1 MGSLT
6 KWMGGIGGKM
16 LYDKGKKDAKK
27 KAAGDAAQKQA
38 QIDALKAENENLQ
51 SQVSMR
57 RQSMFQ
63 DLGFQNKRPDGS
75 AGGMLPM

>member
-6 KWMGGIGGKM
+6 KWMGGWGGKM

-38 QIDALKAENENLQ
+38 QIDALKAENEDLQ
-51 SQVSMR
+51 SQVTLR

-63 DLGFQNKRPDGS
+63 DLGYDKKQNGTS
-75 AGGMLPM
+75 GGMLPM

>member
-6 KWMGGIGGKM
+6 KWMGGWGGKM

-38 QIDALKAENENLQ
+38 QIDALKAQNDELQ
-51 SQVSMR
+51 NQVNFR
-57 RQSMFQ
+57 RQSMFS
-63 DLGFQNKRPDGS
+63 DLGFENKKPNGTS
-75 AGGMLPM
+75 GGMLPM

>member
-1 MGSLT
+1 
-6 KWMGGIGGKM
+6 MGGLGGKM

-38 QIDALKAENENLQ
+38 QIDALKAQNDELQTQVNL
-51 SQVSMR
+51 R

-63 DLGFQNKRPDGS
+63 DLGFENRKPNGTP
-75 AGGMLPM
+75 GGMMPM